1 MVVPKNSAH
10 TQSIQDV
17 EWAQDWKRIVAV
29 YDAIDELKEAFLALE
44 PDIPYLRVLTQQQLL
59 LNLEKY
65 ALTLQSLIIS
75 KYRDE

>member
-1 MVVPKNSAH
+1 VTKVKKE
-10 TQSIQDV
+10 SIQQAAWDV

-29 YDAIDELKEAFLALE
+29 YDAIDKIAEAFAVLE
-44 PDIPYLRVLTQQQLL
+44 SDLPYLRVLTQHQLL

-65 ALTLQSLIIS
+65 ALTLQSLIVS

>member
-1 MVVPKNSAH
+1 MAVPKNSSH
-10 TQSIQDV
+10 TQSVQDV

-29 YDAIDELKEAFLALE
+29 YDAIDKLKMAFQDLEA
-44 PDIPYLRVLTQQQLL
+44 DIPYLRVLTQQQLL

-65 ALTLQSLIIS
+65 ALTLQSLIVT

>member
-1 MVVPKNSAH
+1 MAVPKDSL
-10 TQSIQDV
+10 QDSLQDV

-29 YDAIDELKEAFLALE
+29 YEAIDKLTESFAALE
-44 PDIPYLRVLTQQQLL
+44 PDISYLRVLTQHQLL

-75 KYRDE
+75 KYRDD